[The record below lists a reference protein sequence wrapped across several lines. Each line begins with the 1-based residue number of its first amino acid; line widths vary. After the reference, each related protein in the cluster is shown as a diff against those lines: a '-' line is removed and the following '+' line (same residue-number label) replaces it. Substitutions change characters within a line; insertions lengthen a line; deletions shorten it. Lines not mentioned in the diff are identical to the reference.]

1 MQIDKLTVLAAQ
13 KGIDCVIVLT
23 KADLA
28 ENGQQYADIYKTA
41 GYPVV
46 LCNARSG
53 AGADELPAL
62 ISGKLC
68 AFTGNSGVGK
78 STLLNRL
85 CPDLALETGE
95 TSKKLGRG
103 RHTTRHCELYPV
115 AGGWVADTPGFS
127 ALELERDAEIDKD
140 ELPGCF
146 PDFRPYLEDCRFNSC
161 THVADKGCAVCAAV
175 ERGEISES
183 RHNSYVEF
191 YNQVKDIKKWERK

>member
-1 MQIDKLTVLAAQ
+1 M
-13 KGIDCVIVLT
+13 IVLT

-28 ENGQQYADIYKTA
+28 ENGQQYADIYKKA

-146 PDFRPYLEDCRFNSC
+146 PDFRPYLGDCRFNSC

>member
-1 MQIDKLTVLAAQ
+1 M
-13 KGIDCVIVLT
+13 
-23 KADLA
+23 
-28 ENGQQYADIYKTA
+28 
-41 GYPVV
+41 
-46 LCNARSG
+46 
-53 AGADELPAL
+53 
-62 ISGKLC
+62 
-68 AFTGNSGVGK
+68 
-78 STLLNRL
+78 
-85 CPDLALETGE
+85 ALETGE

-140 ELPGCF
+140 ELPDCF
-146 PDFRPYLEDCRFNSC
+146 PDFRPYLGDCRFNSC

-183 RHNSYVEF
+183 RHNGYVEF